1 LLSFKV
7 SPQVVAAFNH
17 KHFSPQVA
25 IAKMGLEKQPHFHKA
40 TWVQSTSVF
49 WLAEVCI
56 WIGLWNYVVCRCRC
70 ASILKN
76 HLTVSS

>member
-1 LLSFKV
+1 VAVAFK
-7 SPQVVAAFNH
+7 H

-49 WLAEVCI
+49 PAFRSLCALGLSGINLGVLALCK
-56 WIGLWNYVVCRCRC
+56 GLLKGI
-70 ASILKN
+70 SIIVRFLA
-76 HLTVSS
+76 